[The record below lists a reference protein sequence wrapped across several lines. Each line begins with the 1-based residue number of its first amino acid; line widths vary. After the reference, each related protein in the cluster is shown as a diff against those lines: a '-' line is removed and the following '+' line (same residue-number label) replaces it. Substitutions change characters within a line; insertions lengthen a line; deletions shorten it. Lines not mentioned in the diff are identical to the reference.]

1 MGRFREIIEAAGEG
15 DPEGRL
21 VGRVIQLHRRVRS
34 RGDWENQL
42 RLKSRLGPR
51 LWYRGEAAV

>member
-21 VGRVIQLHRRVRS
+21 VGRVIQL
-34 RGDWENQL
+34 
-42 RLKSRLGPR
+42 
-51 LWYRGEAAV
+51 GE

>member
-1 MGRFREIIEAAGEG
+1 MGRFLKIRSIRRGWSRRQAGREG
-15 DPEGRL
+15 DP
-21 VGRVIQLHRRVRS
+21 VRRVRS
-34 RGDWENQL
+34 RGDWESQL